1 MSKSNSRG
9 RFGQHTLLCAASALA
24 LLTPFAF
31 AQDAPQD
38 ETVVLDRIEVNGF
51 RGSLADSLDLKRN
64 ADQVMDAITAEELG
78 QFPDQNVSEA
88 IQRISG
94 VQITRNNGEGEAVN
108 IRGLSSNFTRVE
120 VDGRSASVTIDS
132 ADPGRSST
140 LSVFSSDLYNT
151 IEVIKSPTARN
162 IEGGVGG
169 IVRLKTPD
177 PLDIGELSWGGD
189 LGVSQADTRD
199 DSEPA
204 LNAFYS
210 NVFMEDRL
218 GLLFSGTFEQRD
230 LSLDKIQNNDSWHT
244 IDSRANGNTDAGIT
258 AFSDAMFFGRLRQ
271 EEREGESDK
280 LNLNA
285 KLQFQATPNLE
296 LFANTVYTTNEYER
310 TTSRIQVQFRRGRP
324 ELLSTLYPDAT
335 DPITVGNDGTVLQ
348 GAFSGSRVEPRVFF
362 REGDIETSGLT
373 GGFEWMNSDW
383 TLSGEANVQKSEED
397 FREIRVGARFEA
409 LAGYSILGDTEYPEI
424 TVEPG
429 VFDLASIGVRDLDL
443 NARRITI
450 EETSARFDAERE
462 INLGI
467 FNSFEVGA
475 RFASTDFG
483 RKQGE
488 LNSTE
493 ENGNLTFADGTP
505 VLAMGNFAD
514 GFGGADLLRIWPSI
528 DPSLYNLYPPT
539 EAFSF
544 NDENLYDLTEE
555 TLAGYGLVNFD
566 NEFGSLYAR
575 GNVGV
580 RVVQTRYEG
589 VGAVDLAGDAI
600 GDYGNVGTASLER
613 DYTDVLPSFNV
624 TLSKDEDSDFLVRGA
639 ISRAMTRP
647 EISQIQPGF
656 VVRLNDLTM
665 DSTDNTFERGNPEL
679 DPFRAWQYDLGFE
692 WYFGE
697 NGESALTAALF
708 AKDVEN
714 FVTTTQ
720 GTTTYQNADIGV
732 STPVTLYNDNFAING
747 GEAQI
752 QGFEL
757 GFQTPLTMLPEPFDG
772 FGMVANYTYTNSEF
786 TDADGNTQPFPG
798 ASENSFNLVGYY
810 EKGIF
815 SGRVAYNYRDEY
827 LIVPGS
833 EENGEV
839 VNAQYGDSQGRLD
852 ASVRLRF
859 DNGLRLS
866 LDALNLTEEQNFKY
880 YDNTN
885 RLEDLEIEGRIY
897 TFSIAYVY

>member
-1 MSKSNSRG
+1 MSKSHSRG
-9 RFGQHTLLCAASALA
+9 RFGQHTLLCAVSALA
-24 LLTPFAF
+24 FISPTAF
-31 AQDAPQD
+31 AQDTPEE
-38 ETVVLDRIEVNGF
+38 ETILLDRIEVKGF

-64 ADQVMDAITAEELG
+64 ADQVIDAITAEELG

-94 VQITRNNGEGEAVN
+94 VQITRANGEGEAVN

-132 ADPGRSST
+132 SDPGRSST

-177 PLDIGELSWGGD
+177 PLDIGELAWGGD
-189 LGVSQADTRD
+189 LGISQAEARD
-199 DSEPA
+199 DEEPA
-204 LNAFYS
+204 FNAFYS

-218 GLLFSGTFEQRD
+218 GLLLAGTFEQRD
-230 LSLDKIQNNDSWHT
+230 LSLDKIQNNDDWRT
-244 IDSRANGNTDAGIT
+244 IDSRSNGGTDPAIS
-258 AFSDAMFFGRLRQ
+258 AFADARFFGRLRQ
-271 EEREGESDK
+271 EEREGDSDK

-310 TTSRIQVQFRRGRP
+310 TTSRLQVQFRRGRP
-324 ELLSTLYPDAT
+324 QLLSNLYPSAS
-335 DPITVGNDGTVLQ
+335 DPIVVGDDGTVLQ
-348 GAFSGSRVEPRVFF
+348 GAFSGSRVEPRIFF
-362 REGDIETSGLT
+362 REGEIETAGLT

-383 TLSGEANVQKSEED
+383 TLSGDANFQKSEED
-397 FREIRVGARFEA
+397 FREIRVGARFNA
-409 LAGYSILGDTEYPEI
+409 LAGYSIVGDPEYPEI
-424 TVEPG
+424 TIEPG
-429 VFDLASIGVRDLDL
+429 VFDLPSIDVRDLDL

-462 INLGI
+462 LDFGI

-475 RFASTDFG
+475 RFASTEFG
-483 RKQGE
+483 RKQGA
-488 LNSTE
+488 LDSPE
-493 ENGNLTFADGTP
+493 EGGSLTFADGTP
-505 VLAMGNFAD
+505 FLAMGEFAD
-514 GFGGADLLRIWPSI
+514 GFGGSGLLRMWPSI
-528 DPSLYNLYPPT
+528 SPSLYEMFPAN
-539 EAFSF
+539 EAFTF

-566 NEFGSLYAR
+566 NDFGGLYAR
-575 GNVGV
+575 GNLGV
-580 RVVQTRYEG
+580 RVVQTKYEG

-600 GDYGNVGTASLER
+600 SDFGNVGTASLER

-624 TLSKDEDSDFLVRGA
+624 TLSKDQESNFLVRGA
-639 ISRAMTRP
+639 VSRAMTRP

-656 VVRLNDLTM
+656 VVRVNDLTM
-665 DSTDNTFERGNPEL
+665 DNTDNTFERGNPDL

-697 NGESALTAALF
+697 NGEAALTAAVF

-720 GTTTYQNADIGV
+720 GTTSYQNNDFGIAM
-732 STPVTLYNDNFAING
+732 PVTLYNDNFAING
-747 GEAQI
+747 GEAEI
-752 QGFEL
+752 KGFEL
-757 GFQTPLTMLPEPFDG
+757 GFQTPFTMLPEPFDG
-772 FGMVANYTYTNSEF
+772 LGVAANYTFTDSEF

-810 EKGIF
+810 ERGIF
-815 SGRVAYNYRDEY
+815 SGRVAYNYRDEF

-833 EENGEV
+833 EENGDV

-885 RLEDLEIEGRIY
+885 RLEDLEVEGRIY
-897 TFSIAYVY
+897 TFTIGYVY